1 VPNFLL
7 IAMYGLFLIG
17 VVACLVYV
25 AKCFEDDDL
34 N

>member
-1 VPNFLL
+1 
-7 IAMYGLFLIG
+7 MYGLFLIG

-25 AKCFEDDDL
+25 AKNAKSFEDDDL

>member
-1 VPNFLL
+1 
-7 IAMYGLFLIG
+7 MYGLFLIG

-25 AKCFEDDDL
+25 AKSFEDDDL